1 MVSETN
7 PRSHREYKRAA
18 LGADRRV
25 PRRLGWVIALGCL
38 AIAGTV
44 AGVRA
49 IPEPTVAW
57 SSSSGVVP
65 GVPRVTRSFQ
75 LEVRPGDTLSR
86 LFERNELSLDDLD
99 AIMAVGGPTARL
111 RSLMPG
117 DVLLV
122 RSSAAGRVIGLAVD
136 VDESRRLEV
145 ERGARGFAVRSVE
158 VPLERRA
165 VRAEGSIE
173 SSLFASASS
182 AGLSGRLTMA
192 LAGVFGYDIDFLQD
206 LRRGDRFVVLY
217 EEIWREGE
225 KLRDG
230 PILAAEFVNDG
241 RVLRAV
247 RYSGADGRTDYYAPD
262 GGSMRKAL
270 TRNPVDFTRVS
281 SGFSTSRRHPI
292 LNRVRAH
299 QGVDYAAPAGTPV
312 RAAGDGKVVFRG
324 MRGGYGNAVVIQHG
338 ATYSTLYAHLSQF
351 ARGLGV
357 GSRVAQ
363 DQVIGFVGASGLAT
377 APHLHY
383 EVLVEG
389 VHRNPR
395 TVDLPDAAPIA
406 ATDRARFEAEAQRLL
421 RLLAA
426 RDAARATPVVRAAAT
441 T

>member
-1 MVSETN
+1 VSD
-7 PRSHREYKRAA
+7 PIHQSHREYKRAA
-18 LGADRRV
+18 LGADRVV
-25 PRRLGWVIALGCL
+25 PRRLAWLLALG
-38 AIAGTV
+38 AISLAGTLT
-44 AGVRA
+44 AARSL
-49 IPEPTVAW
+49 PEPTVEWTA
-57 SSSSGVVP
+57 SSSIVP
-65 GVPRVTRSFQ
+65 GLPRVTRSFQ
-75 LEVRPGDTLSR
+75 IAVRPGDTLSR
-86 LFERNELSLDDLD
+86 LFERNDLALDDLN

-111 RSLMPG
+111 RTLMPG
-117 DVLLV
+117 DQLQV

-136 VDESRRLEV
+136 IDEARRLEV
-145 ERGARGFAVRSVE
+145 ERGARGFAVRTVE
-158 VPLERRA
+158 VPLERRT

-173 SSLFASASS
+173 SSLFASAAD
-182 AGLSGRLTMA
+182 AGLSGSLTMA
-192 LAGVFGYDIDFLQD
+192 LAGVFGYDVDFLQD
-206 LRRGDRFVVLY
+206 LRRGDRFVVIY
-217 EEIWREGE
+217 EQIWRDGE

-230 PILAAEFVNDG
+230 PILAARFENDG
-241 RVLRAV
+241 RVLHAV
-247 RYSGADGRTDYYAPD
+247 RFTQGDGRTDYFAAD

-324 MRGGYGNAVVIQHG
+324 IRGGYGNAVVIQHG
-338 ATYSTLYAHLSQF
+338 ATYSTLYGHLSQF

-363 DQVIGFVGASGLAT
+363 DQIIGFVGASGLAT

-383 EVLVEG
+383 EVLVNG

-395 TVDLPDAAPIA
+395 TVALPDAAPLK
-406 ATDRARFEAEAQRLL
+406 ATDRAAFEVEARRLL
-421 RLLAA
+421 RELG
-426 RDAARATPVVRAAAT
+426 TPAVTRPVAT

>member
-1 MVSETN
+1 MSDAN
-7 PRSHREYKRAA
+7 HQHDGEYKRAA
-18 LGADRRV
+18 LSADRAL
-25 PRRLGWVIALGCL
+25 PRRLAWLLATGVL
-38 AIAGTV
+38 AIAGTIV
-44 AGVRA
+44 GVRSL
-49 IPEPTVAW
+49 PQPTVAW
-57 SSSSGVVP
+57 SDSTGVVP

-86 LFERNELSLDDLD
+86 LFERNELSRDDLN
-99 AIMAVGGPTARL
+99 AILAVGGPTARL
-111 RSLMPG
+111 KTLMPG
-117 DVLLV
+117 DRFHV
-122 RSSAAGRVIGLAVD
+122 RSSAAGRVVGLSVD
-136 VDESRRLEV
+136 IDEARRLEV
-145 ERGARGFAVRSVE
+145 ERGARGFAARTVE
-158 VPLERRA
+158 VPLERRP
-165 VRAEGSIE
+165 VLAEGAIE
-173 SSLFASASS
+173 SSLFASASK
-182 AGLSGRLTMA
+182 AGLSGSLTMA

-217 EEIWREGE
+217 EEVWREGE

-241 RVLRAV
+241 RVLQAV
-247 RYSGADGRTDYYAPD
+247 RFAPTGRRADYFTPD

-299 QGVDYAAPAGTPV
+299 QGVDYAAPSGTPV
-312 RAAGDGKVVFRG
+312 RAAGDGKIVFRG
-324 MRGGYGNAVVIQHG
+324 VRGGYGNAVVIQHG

-357 GSRVAQ
+357 GSRVVQ

-383 EVLVEG
+383 EVLVNG

-395 TVDLPDAAPIA
+395 TVDLPDAAPLPA
-406 ATDRARFEAEAQRLL
+406 ADRAAFDAEARRLL
-421 RLLAA
+421 RQLAA
-426 RDAARATPVVRAAAT
+426 RQPAPAPARPAAST
-441 T
+441 

>member
-1 MVSETN
+1 MFG
-7 PRSHREYKRAA
+7 A
-18 LGADRRV
+18 LAVGGA
-25 PRRLGWVIALGCL
+25 L
-38 AIAGTV
+38 

-49 IPEPTVAW
+49 IPPPEVAW
-57 SSSSGVVP
+57 SDSTGVVP
-65 GVPRVTRSFQ
+65 GVPRVTRTFQ

-86 LFERNELSLDDLD
+86 LFARNALSHDDLN

-111 RSLMPG
+111 RTLMPG
-117 DVLLV
+117 DRLEV
-122 RSSAAGRVIGLAVD
+122 RSSSAGRVVGLAVD
-136 VDESRRLEV
+136 IDEARRLEV
-145 ERGARGFAVRSVE
+145 ERGARGFAARTVE
-158 VPLERRA
+158 VALERRP
-165 VRAEGSIE
+165 VLAEGTID
-173 SSLFASASS
+173 SSLFASAAQ

-217 EEIWREGE
+217 EEVWREGE

-241 RVLRAV
+241 RVLQAV
-247 RYSGADGRTDYYAPD
+247 RYTTTGGRPDYYAPD

-281 SGFSTSRRHPI
+281 SGFSGSRKHPI

-299 QGVDYAAPAGTPV
+299 RGVDYAAPSGTPV

-324 MRGGYGNAVVIQHG
+324 VRGGYGNAIVIQHG

-351 ARGLGV
+351 ARGIGV

-395 TVDLPDAAPIA
+395 TVDLPDAAPIPA
-406 ATDRARFEAEAQRLL
+406 ADRAGFEAEAARLL
-421 RLLAA
+421 RQLAA
-426 RDAARATPVVRAAAT
+426 RDAARATPVARPAT

>member
-1 MVSETN
+1 MSDTN
-7 PRSHREYKRAA
+7 PQTHREYKRAA
-18 LGADRRV
+18 LGADRIV
-25 PRRLGWVIALGCL
+25 PRRLGWVLTLGSM
-38 AIAGTV
+38 AIAG
-44 AGVRA
+44 ALLGVRS

-57 SSSSGVVP
+57 NASSGIVP
-65 GVPRVTRSFQ
+65 GVPRATRSFQ

-86 LFERNELSLDDLD
+86 LFERNELSHDDLN
-99 AIMAVGGPTARL
+99 AILAVGGPTARL
-111 RSLMPG
+111 KTLMPG
-117 DVLLV
+117 DVLQV
-122 RSSAAGRVIGLAVD
+122 RSSAAGQVVGLAVD
-136 VDESRRLEV
+136 IDESRRLEV

-165 VRAEGSIE
+165 VRTEGSIE
-173 SSLFASASS
+173 SSLFASASR

-217 EEIWREGE
+217 EEVWREGE

-241 RVLRAV
+241 RVLQAV
-247 RYSGADGRTDYYAPD
+247 RYAAADGRVDYYAPD

-281 SGFSTSRRHPI
+281 SGFSNSRRHPI

-312 RAAGDGKVVFRG
+312 RAAGEGKIVFRG

-351 ARGLGV
+351 ARGLGI

-406 ATDRARFEAEAQRLL
+406 AAERAGFAAEAQRLL
-421 RLLAA
+421 RQLAA
-426 RDAARATPVVRAAAT
+426 RDAGRATPVARSAAT

>member
-1 MVSETN
+1 MSDTN
-7 PRSHREYKRAA
+7 PQTLHEYKRAA
-18 LGADRRV
+18 LGADRIV
-25 PRRLGWVIALGCL
+25 PRRLVGLVAFGCL
-38 AIAGTV
+38 AVAGTM

-49 IPEPTVAW
+49 LPQPTVVWTA
-57 SSSSGVVP
+57 SSGVAP

-86 LFERNELSLDDLD
+86 LFERNELSLDDLN
-99 AIMAVGGPTARL
+99 ALMAVGGPTARL
-111 RSLMPG
+111 KTLMPG
-117 DVLLV
+117 DVLQV
-122 RSSAAGRVIGLAVD
+122 RSSAAGRVVGLTVD
-136 VDESRRLEV
+136 IDESRRLEV
-145 ERGARGFAVRSVE
+145 ERGARGYAVRSVE

-165 VRAEGSIE
+165 VRAEGAIE
-173 SSLFASASS
+173 SSLFASASR

-206 LRRGDRFVVLY
+206 LRRGDRFAVLY
-217 EEIWREGE
+217 EEIWRDGE

-230 PILAAEFVNDG
+230 PILAAEFFNDG
-241 RVLRAV
+241 RLLRAV
-247 RYSGADGRTDYYAPD
+247 RYTAADGRTDYYAPD

-281 SGFSTSRRHPI
+281 SGYSTSRRHPI

-324 MRGGYGNAVVIQHG
+324 VRGGYGNAVVIQHG

-395 TVDLPDAAPIA
+395 TVDLPDAAPIPTA
-406 ATDRARFEAEAQRLL
+406 ERPAFEIESRRLL
-421 RLLAA
+421 RQLAA
-426 RDAARATPVVRAAAT
+426 REAARTTAVARPAAT